1 MTTVDRMGDNLIVRK
16 TLRRISDTATFEF
29 RPDGRGRLVWN
40 LPHGTKLVDMAHPKY
55 PTDAIVIGERIT
67 DTRGG
72 LGAYATITPD
82 KYGFV
87 VSTRGTNG
95 NGGVRHRRFRT
106 LVEAES
112 NILGWAD
119 RRFRFPE
126 EGTP

>member
-1 MTTVDRMGDNLIVRK
+1 MGDNLIVRK
-16 TLRRISDTATFEF
+16 TRRRISDTATFEF

-40 LPHGTKLVDMAHPKY
+40 LEHGTKLLDLADPKY
-55 PTDAIVIGERIT
+55 PTDAIMFGPRLIN
-67 DTRGG
+67 TRGYGGG

-82 KYGFV
+82 KHGFV

-95 NGGVRHRRFRT
+95 NGGVRHRHFRT